1 MYKKVKYKTKTKTIE
16 LYISRKCKW
25 FKVFFFFK
33 DELIIYILSE
43 SMRLT

>member
-25 FKVFFFFK
+25 FKVFFK
-33 DELIIYILSE
+33 DELIDY
-43 SMRLT
+43 M

>member
-1 MYKKVKYKTKTKTIE
+1 MYKKVKYKTKTKPIK

-25 FKVFFFFK
+25 FKVFFFK
-33 DELIIYILSE
+33 DQLIFYILSE